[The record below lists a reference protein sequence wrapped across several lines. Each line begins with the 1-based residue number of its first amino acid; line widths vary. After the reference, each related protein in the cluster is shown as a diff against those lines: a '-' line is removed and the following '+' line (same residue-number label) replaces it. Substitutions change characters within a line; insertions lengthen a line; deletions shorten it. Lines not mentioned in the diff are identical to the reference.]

1 MLYQGNKNYDLDE
14 IKKSLKMIYE
24 IRSCIAHGNLTDL
37 NVIIK
42 KEKDKGNKYYLES
55 IVSTLYSYLRIIVIE
70 YLNDPKFI
78 EHLKSS

>member
-1 MLYQGNKNYDLDE
+1 VLYQGNKNYDLDE